1 MRRQRRAAVGVFT
14 IAAPHL
20 LDEQSA
26 NHDLF
31 WKCNGTFNWLL
42 FSWICQNIFG
52 GGNFLSVCSNWRPNG
67 SKYQTWV
74 VKKTDVRNI
83 C

>member
-31 WKCNGTFNWLL
+31 GKCNGTFNWLL

-52 GGNFLSVCSNWRPNG
+52 GGNFLSVFKLATKWEQISNMGCQKN
-67 SKYQTWV
+67 
-74 VKKTDVRNI
+74 
-83 C
+83 